1 MSDELDNIKKIL
13 EANKSKD
20 FVQRILDPDNSP
32 SIDLGGGWTGTHLM
46 AADIDDDTG
55 KWLVYPTIVRIEGE
69 LKQLNVEEAFHHAKS
84 TGQYIDFGDK
94 KDEAIEFSKNYKKV
108 WEEEE

>member
-1 MSDELDNIKKIL
+1 MSEETDKIRKIL
-13 EANKSKD
+13 DENADKD

-32 SIDLGGGWTGTHLM
+32 FLDLGGGFRGTHLM
-46 AADIDDDTG
+46 AADIDDETG
-55 KWLVYPTIVRIEGE
+55 RWLVYPTIVRIEGE
-69 LKQLNVEEAFHHAKS
+69 LKQLNVEDAFHHAKT
-84 TGQYIDFGDK
+84 TGQYINFGDK

>member
-1 MSDELDNIKKIL
+1 MSEETDKIRKIL
-13 EANKSKD
+13 EQNADKD

-32 SIDLGGGWTGTHLM
+32 SIDLGDGWTGTHLM
-46 AADIDDDTG
+46 AADIDDETG

-69 LKQLNVEEAFHHAKS
+69 LRQLNVEEAFHHAKA

-108 WEEEE
+108 WEEQE